1 MKDEDFSTL
10 KQFVVKKYTE
20 RYGEA
25 SDVPVLPD
33 NYR

>member
-1 MKDEDFSTL
+1 MKDEDFNAL

-25 SDVPVLPD
+25 SVVPTLPEK
-33 NYR
+33 YR